1 VHAELLFEFAGGY
14 AILRREEGA
23 LMTSGYVPPSQPQDN
38 RKSDRSSG
46 SGLLRGL
53 RGQPL
58 LSYEEELELALRSR
72 QGDQDA
78 TTRLVNS
85 HLPFVVKMAR
95 KYRNYGPPLQD
106 LVQEGTIG
114 LLRAANRFDP
124 GRDVRFATY
133 AMWWVR
139 AAIQD
144 HVVRSW
150 SSVRIGTT
158 ATQKTLFFKL
168 RRMMVEL
175 RDGADALGEE
185 LLAPLAKRFDVPLR
199 EVTALAQRVAR
210 FDLSLNRPIGGE
222 QTDGEQAEDWLGRLA
237 CERPNPEEEA
247 VQESESRFWDGLL
260 ARALDA
266 LPPRE
271 QLIIKARYY
280 ADAVPTREAIGRE
293 LGISKERVRQLE
305 IRALEKLRRMLG
317 PIREG
322 I

>member
-1 VHAELLFEFAGGY
+1 MTTNRGRPVAPRDMDGSERKSGAG
-14 AILRREEGA
+14 ILRRMRA
-23 LMTSGYVPPSQPQDN
+23 
-38 RKSDRSSG
+38 
-46 SGLLRGL
+46 
-53 RGQPL
+53 QPL
-58 LSYEEELELALRSR
+58 LSREEERDLAWRSR
-72 QGDQDA
+72 DGDQDA

-95 KYRNYGPPLQD
+95 KYRNYGPSLQD
-106 LVQEGTIG
+106 LIQEGTIG
-114 LLRAANRFDP
+114 LLRAAKRFDP

-210 FDLSLNRPIGGE
+210 FDLSLNRPIGGG
-222 QTDGEQAEDWLGRLA
+222 QRDGERSDDWLGRLA

-247 VQESESRFWDGLL
+247 AEESESRFWDGLL

-280 ADAVPTREAIGRE
+280 AEAVPTREAIGRE

-305 IRALEKLRRMLG
+305 ARALEKMRHILG
-317 PIREG
+317 PVREG

>member
-1 VHAELLFEFAGGY
+1 
-14 AILRREEGA
+14 
-23 LMTSGYVPPSQPQDN
+23 MTS
-38 RKSDRSSG
+38 DRGRPVAPGTEDGIDRNSG
-46 SGLLRGL
+46 AGFLRTI
-53 RGQPL
+53 RAQPL
-58 LSYEEELELALRSR
+58 LSREEERDLARRSR
-72 QGDQDA
+72 DGDRDA

-95 KYRNYGPPLQD
+95 KYRNYGPSLQD
-106 LVQEGTIG
+106 LIQEGTIG
-114 LLRAANRFDP
+114 LLRAAKRFDP

-210 FDLSLNRPIGGE
+210 FDLSLNRPIRGERTTGGYGAGE
-222 QTDGEQAEDWLGRLA
+222 QSADWLGRLA
-237 CERPNPEEEA
+237 CGRPNPEEEA
-247 VQESESRFWDGLL
+247 VEESESRFWNGLL

-271 QLIIKARYY
+271 QLIIQARYY

-305 IRALEKLRRMLG
+305 ARALEKMRRMLG
-317 PIREG
+317 PVREG
-322 I
+322 T